1 MEKTMIREIR
11 LLAVLFA
18 FFPPAVS
25 RAESPSPASDP
36 ALVASLKKFVQ
47 TQDEEKKARYIAVF
61 RDLNDD
67 GKPEAIV
74 YLEGSDWCG
83 SGGCAAMVLGQTAGG
98 WTTIADIGP
107 IRLPVR
113 VLQSKSKGWRDISVA
128 VGGGGIVH
136 GYEAMLPYDGRSY
149 AENPTTAPARRL
161 KGKAAGDVVI
171 PASAKAEP
179 LFP

>member
-1 MEKTMIREIR
+1 MIRMIR
-11 LLAVLFA
+11 LLALLLA
-18 FFPPAVS
+18 FLPSAGS
-25 RAESPSPASDP
+25 RAASPSPAGDP

-83 SGGCAAMVLGQTAGG
+83 SGGCAAMVVGQTAGG
-98 WTTIADIGP
+98 WTTITDIGP
-107 IRLPVR
+107 MRLPVR

-136 GYEAMLPYDGRSY
+136 GYEAMLPYDGKSY
-149 AENPTTAPARRL
+149 ADNPTTAPARRL
-161 KGKAAGDVVI
+161 KGKVAGEDVI